1 MKAVEY
7 EQQSLEELTFF
18 CLAFG
23 FHGLAHT
30 HLACVTLKCRGRSI
44 RKKKKKV
51 NKLFLLLSYFPL
63 SCHLQLPA
71 DKSCGWNAE
80 EGGGRRELEN
90 RQVTSFQKEHRE
102 VTSTMKKKNI
112 LTSCYICKH
121 IFTLHSPKQWY
132 RRCGLGSEYNGMAD
146 LTPPCI

>member
-44 RKKKKKV
+44 RKKKKSKQA
-51 NKLFLLLSYFPL
+51 FPFTFIF
-63 SCHLQLPA
+63 SFILPPSTSS

>member
-44 RKKKKKV
+44 RKKKKSKQA
-51 NKLFLLLSYFPL
+51 FPFTFIF
-63 SCHLQLPA
+63 SFILPPSTSSWQVMWL
-71 DKSCGWNAE
+71 KCR
-80 EGGGRRELEN
+80 GGGREKGVRKPSSYLFPKRAPWGDFYNEEKKIYWHL
-90 RQVTSFQKEHRE
+90 VTSA
-102 VTSTMKKKNI
+102 S
-112 LTSCYICKH
+112 
-121 IFTLHSPKQWY
+121 IFLLCIHLS
-132 RRCGLGSEYNGMAD
+132 NG
-146 LTPPCI
+146 IEGVG